1 MLTRSMEAISLQF
14 DFALS
19 KWDELPSLPGL
30 GCLWERA
37 CNDKQLT
44 RDRGL
49 HPSQTL
55 SPPRPEA
62 AFDSFVHRLIVSVV
76 WCRRFLLT
84 TTSHSL
90 HLLSSAV
97 AIFYIFVLLFV
108 ACNSLCIDLWFFV
121 LSPGLPWENHVRF
134 WYAIRGNQY
143 FLSEPHF
150 GCIWSLFGNNGIIKA
165 ARNRNPPPC
174 GCPPLCIVEIHWC
187 RRWSCDASV
196 MGSSPSIS
204 THWLLLTCWS

>member
-121 LSPGLPWENHVRF
+121 LSPGLPWRITSGFDMPLEVINTFYLNHILAVF
-134 WYAIRGNQY
+134 DHYLATM
-143 FLSEPHF
+143 E
-150 GCIWSLFGNNGIIKA
+150 
-165 ARNRNPPPC
+165 
-174 GCPPLCIVEIHWC
+174 
-187 RRWSCDASV
+187 
-196 MGSSPSIS
+196 
-204 THWLLLTCWS
+204 